1 MARGTVGGTL
11 QGKLKDLQ
19 LRNATA
25 EQSELLLSDGGN
37 LFLRVRP
44 NGGKD
49 WLFIYMFEGR
59 RRKLGLGPYPGRDL
73 SSARQAAYEYREQ
86 IAKGVDP
93 ADARELA
100 KIEAQADLATAKA
113 KAAENA
119 ARPTVSKLLE
129 LWAEDEL
136 SRRKD
141 KGEESLRALRK
152 DLLPTLGD
160 RFAAEVK
167 RRDVMMVL
175 DSIRR
180 RGANRLA
187 NRTLKDVRQMFGWAL
202 VREIV
207 EGDPTSRIEKKDV
220 GGKEVERE
228 RVLSPAEIR
237 TLAAALPESGLS
249 TPATAALWI
258 MLSTCGRVGELSR
271 TRWPDVDLDART
283 WRIPAENSKNG
294 RPHLIHLSE
303 FAVEHFTTMLERR
316 IRREREGAPADSLV
330 WVFPARFTSIHVCP
344 KTFQKQFSDRQRD
357 DAPMSRRSAKTG
369 TLKLPGGEW
378 RAHDLRRTGATMMG
392 DLGIRPDVIDRC
404 LNHVD
409 AKLVT
414 RTYQRQE
421 LLPERAEAFRQLG
434 ERLELL
440 TRPSGGNVVTLHKL
454 PADTAG

>member
-1 MARGTVGGTL
+1 MARDN
-11 QGKLKDLQ
+11 LKDVQ
-19 LRNATA
+19 CRNA
-25 EQSELLLSDGGN
+25 QPRPSDYVLNDGGN
-37 LFLRVRP
+37 LYLRVRS
-44 NGGKD
+44 NGSKD
-49 WLFIYMFEGR
+49 WLFIYQMKGKR
-59 RRKLGLGPYPGRDL
+59 RRLGLGTYPSRSL
-73 SSARQAAYEYREQ
+73 SAARTAANQHREA
-86 IAKGVDP
+86 IAAGIDP
-93 ADARELA
+93 ADARDRRKLEDA
-100 KIEAQADLATAKA
+100 ARI
-113 KAAENA
+113 AAEKAEA
-119 ARPTVSKLLE
+119 ARLASRLTVEGLVND
-129 LWAEDEL
+129 WADDEL
-136 SRRKD
+136 KNRKD
-141 KGEESLRALRK
+141 AGAETLRALRK
-152 DLLPTLGD
+152 DLLPLLGD
-160 RFAAEVK
+160 RFADEIR
-167 RRDVMMVL
+167 RRDIMMVL
-175 DSIRR
+175 DRIRR

-187 NRTLKDVRQMFGWAL
+187 NRTLKDIRQMFGWAL

-237 TLAAALPESGLS
+237 ALAAALPESGLS
-249 TPATAALWI
+249 RPATAALWI
-258 MLSTCGRVGELSR
+258 MLSTCARVGELSR
-271 TRWPDVDLDART
+271 ARWPDVDLDART

-434 ERLELL
+434 ERLDLL